1 VNAILW
7 GFVSA
12 IGRKYGKETG
22 GGAIIPY
29 YQLTFALGLP
39 FYFMSSSAMLWQLP
53 LWVSMGIVGLGI
65 CFYFAHQSW
74 NYGIHHG
81 NIVALSLCADF
92 IPWLSLISAH
102 FILQTEIT
110 TTTMIAAFTLVV
122 GAMIT
127 RYGTL

>member
-1 VNAILW
+1 MA
-7 GFVSA
+7 SA
-12 IGRKYGKETG
+12 IARKYGKETG

-29 YQLTFALGLP
+29 YQLTLGLALP
-39 FYFMSSSAMLWQLP
+39 FYFMSGSAMIWQLP
-53 LWVSMGIVGLGI
+53 LWVGLSLIGWGVL
-65 CFYFAHQSW
+65 FFLAHQSW
-74 NYGIHHG
+74 NYGVHRG

-102 FILQTEIT
+102 LFLHAEIT
-110 TTTMIAAFTLVV
+110 TSTMIAAFTLVI